1 MKTKSYTEWEV
12 GDIVA
17 VDDGSFMDYLLISE
31 VENDTYGIISLCSA
45 RLVNGKWE
53 RDEDLLGYESI
64 GMESLDKYKY
74 IG

>member
-31 VENDTYGIISLCSA
+31 VENHNYGIISLCSA

-53 RDEDLLGYESI
+53 RDESLLGYESVD
-64 GMESLDKYKY
+64 MENLDKYKY